1 MKYTFKIL
9 WSNTMQQLGEYC
21 SYDSFLKNLQVQAL
35 DHPNTRETVTKTE
48 TNLKSLKVMLHGR
61 NGYLPYQCQ

>member
-1 MKYTFKIL
+1 
-9 WSNTMQQLGEYC
+9 MQQLNEYC
-21 SYDSFLKNLQVQAL
+21 SYDSFLKNLQVQTS